1 MKTKYLTVFLLS
13 LIIITKVFSQN
24 SNLTAGTMWCNIDG
38 DTVSFNLASTQTP
51 DYFDVL
57 GGNADKGLFRIIWE
71 KVSSPSQ
78 IKPQTAELS
87 GFTGDKNNSTLS
99 VLWADFY
106 TNTPYVIKKGQLTIT
121 ENSGNVIRGTLQLT
135 VELGG
140 SSILGELL
148 KGKKESVL
156 TGGRF
161 EIGY

>member
-1 MKTKYLTVFLLS
+1 MKTIFVKVFFLS
-13 LIIITKVFSQN
+13 LIIITKVFSQHTN
-24 SNLTAGTMWCNIDG
+24 VTAGTMWCNIDG
-38 DTVSFNLASTQTP
+38 DTVSFNLTSTQTP
-51 DYFDVL
+51 EYFDVL
-57 GGNADKGLFRIIWE
+57 GGTADKGLIRIMWE

-78 IKPQTAELS
+78 IKTQTAELS
-87 GFTGDKNNSTLS
+87 VFSGDKNNSTLS

-121 ENSGNVIRGTLQLT
+121 ENTGSVIRGTLQLT
-135 VELGG
+135 VELAG

-156 TGGRF
+156 TDGRF